1 MAQKEEIDFKLAAEQ
16 LRTGKPLFGEGGA
29 LAPMLEKILNAALEG
44 EMDAHLT
51 PESRASGNRRN
62 GKISKSVQT
71 KYGEVIVETPRDRDG
86 SFTPEIVQKRETI
99 LAESM
104 ADQIIGM
111 YATGTS
117 TREISSYFER
127 EFRTRLSADTIS
139 AITDRILPE
148 ITSWRSRALDKVYG
162 ICWLDAIHYK
172 VKDDSGRATSRAIY
186 NILGVKKEGQ
196 KELLGMYIANSEGA
210 NFWLEVLTDLH
221 NRGVE
226 DILICCIDGLK
237 GFPEAI
243 KSVFPNT
250 ALQLCV
256 VHQILNTIKRISS
269 KHQKEFIQDLKRIYK
284 AVNKEVAEIELDNLE
299 AKWGKQYPIV
309 IKSWRDNW
317 ERLSEYFQ
325 YTEEIRHLIYTTN
338 IVEGYHRQ
346 IRKVTKNKGV
356 FPNDKSV
363 LKLVYLAYRDI
374 SKKWKRPI
382 ANWALISQQLAIKFG
397 DRYEIM

>member
-1 MAQKEEIDFKLAAEQ
+1 
-16 LRTGKPLFGEGGA
+16 
-29 LAPMLEKILNAALEG
+29 
-44 EMDAHLT
+44 
-51 PESRASGNRRN
+51 
-62 GKISKSVQT
+62 
-71 KYGEVIVETPRDRDG
+71 
-86 SFTPEIVQKRETI
+86 
-99 LAESM
+99 M

-111 YATGTS
+111 YAVGTS
-117 TREISSYFER
+117 TRKISSYFER
-127 EFRTRLSADTIS
+127 EFKTKLSAETIS

-148 ITSWRSRALDKVYG
+148 ITEWKSRSLDNVYG

-172 VKDDSGRATSRAIY
+172 VKDESGRAVTRVIY
-186 NILGVKKEGQ
+186 NILGINKEGE
-196 KELLGMYIANSEGA
+196 KELLGMYIAKSEGA
-210 NFWLEVLTDLH
+210 NFWLEVLSDLH

-237 GFPEAI
+237 GFLEAI
-243 KSVFPNT
+243 QSVFPN
-250 ALQLCV
+250 ASVQLCI
-256 VHQILNTIKRISS
+256 VHQIRNSIKHISS
-269 KHQKEFIQDLKRIYK
+269 KHQKEFIQDLKLIYK
-284 AVNKEVAEIELDNLE
+284 AVNKEKAEVELESLE
-299 AKWGKQYPIV
+299 TKWGKQYPIV
-309 IKSWRDNW
+309 IKSWKDDW

-356 FPNDKSV
+356 FPNDTS
-363 LKLVYLAYRDI
+363 LIKLVYLAYRDI